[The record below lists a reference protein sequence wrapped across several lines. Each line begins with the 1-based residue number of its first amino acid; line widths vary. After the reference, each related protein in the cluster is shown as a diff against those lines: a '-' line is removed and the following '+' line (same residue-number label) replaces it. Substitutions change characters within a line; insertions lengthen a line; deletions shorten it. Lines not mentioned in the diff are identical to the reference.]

1 MQWDELSQPKGY
13 RACDVDFKQS
23 DSKPSNWL
31 ISGQITVTEAN
42 RIDVTVQY
50 FISRCSG
57 LPENGGPYCV
67 NVFDLYVNQSD
78 KIIAD
83 QLNYPDPLSNSMAYE
98 KVTEIN
104 QTINKITFEAI
115 SILVKGKH
123 SILAFHN
130 YGACST
136 LFSVKVTYNVCPEEP
151 LSSSLML
158 LPRTV
163 APANDLEPTRVQ
175 GNCINDAVQVS
186 GNLFAHC
193 DSTGEWNT
201 TGLEGRCVCK
211 EDMQNN
217 EEICEGTLL
226 LYLITGK

>member
-78 KIIAD
+78 KIIVD

-123 SILAFHN
+123 SILA
-130 YGACST
+130 SIIM
-136 LFSVKVTYNVCPEEP
+136 EP
-151 LSSSLML
+151 VVLCFLS
-158 LPRTV
+158 
-163 APANDLEPTRVQ
+163 
-175 GNCINDAVQVS
+175 
-186 GNLFAHC
+186 
-193 DSTGEWNT
+193 
-201 TGLEGRCVCK
+201 K
-211 EDMQNN
+211 
-217 EEICEGTLL
+217 
-226 LYLITGK
+226 